1 MIMFRNKK
9 YKRFKKLY
17 DYLTDINCKYTI
29 EFDGVCYK
37 YKTFK
42 TKLGERAIIADKIGD
57 SIVLA
62 YHDYDNSLLFCIVCD
77 KNGRITIPMTKID
90 EIAIFSAIYE
100 IESIIWDKKQR
111 KRGEMLES
119 LMSYYRPYAGWGWYG
134 FN

>member
-1 MIMFRNKK
+1 MFRNKK

-17 DYLTDINCKYTI
+17 DYITDINCKYTI

-42 TKLGERAIIADKIGD
+42 TKLGDRAIIADKIGD

-119 LMSYYRPYAGWGWYG
+119 LMSYYRPYAGWGWHG